1 MIPEPF
7 YKRLRD
13 SQGLVQGYG
22 GGIVHQRPL
31 GQPLA
36 HNMLLNKPLT
46 LNCPLVPS
54 PSPGLQRKSHPG
66 LQRLPSH
73 HLAEPNILSTPPS
86 APGSMIQ
93 RGQGTNQ
100 QSQPPS
106 SRGTDLSS
114 VLKQG
119 PHVLKC
125 VPSCMHLCPCAGEA
139 GVGVTTI
146 SHQPQMLGSPFL
158 ASRVCE
164 QGPESLVTPRIRAP
178 WSSGPHD
185 PIGLPSLTGCFVFGL
200 SGCCVS
206 LCCLPAQITNS
217 RPGAC

>member
-73 HLAEPNILSTPPS
+73 HLAEPNILSTPPLRS
-86 APGSMIQ
+86 RKHDPAGPRDKPAKPASL
-93 RGQGTNQ
+93 
-100 QSQPPS
+100 QPWD
-106 SRGTDLSS
+106 RS
-114 VLKQG
+114 VLCAETG
-119 PHVLKC
+119 A
-125 VPSCMHLCPCAGEA
+125 SCAQVRA
-139 GVGVTTI
+139 
-146 SHQPQMLGSPFL
+146 
-158 ASRVCE
+158 
-164 QGPESLVTPRIRAP
+164 LVYAP
-178 WSSGPHD
+178 
-185 PIGLPSLTGCFVFGL
+185 
-200 SGCCVS
+200 VS
-206 LCCLPAQITNS
+206 LCGRSRGRCHHHKPPASDAWEPLPGLQS
-217 RPGAC
+217 L